1 MIKHLMIENVFFF
14 SLPPSLL
21 PSFFLL
27 FFPYFYFSFYEE
39 LQWYSFFFC
48 LIKVKWNLV
57 DTWCSDQSIKC
68 LAIKL
73 ASQSWSNICFEFY
86 LLGNQLFPLH
96 CCCQRALSCSTIK
109 NIIPI
114 YLKTLLDCTELPES
128 LHPEFYL
135 PSLFADGARF

>member
-1 MIKHLMIENVFFF
+1 MFFSF
-14 SLPPSLL
+14 PSLPPFFL
-21 PSFFLL
+21 PFSFFFFLIFTFL
-27 FFPYFYFSFYEE
+27 FMRSCSDI
-39 LQWYSFFFC
+39 LFFFC

-135 PSLFADGARF
+135 PSLFADRARF

>member
-1 MIKHLMIENVFFF
+1 MIENVFFF

-135 PSLFADGARF
+135 PSLFADRARF

>member
-1 MIKHLMIENVFFF
+1 MIENVFFF